1 MTLEKEFISLT
12 SDTTFKYLYKNNE
25 TRPWIDN
32 IIKKKFGL
40 DLSNYKLSDNE
51 SNTGN
56 KKKDY
61 RFDINLKKDDSYLIV
76 EMNNDYYAF
85 VLNKSYQYLYRL
97 ASSLYKEGEKYKDK
111 SVKLI
116 MFNNF
121 KNRKIPDLKIANL
134 KLRDKDNNLEREEI
148 ESYEI
153 YLPNFKELCYHNVNK
168 EDISLSLF
176 ICTSYNEMRSKTNN
190 PDDLKIIEE
199 LERLSMDDDFIFDYH
214 CDNDEKLTKLS
225 MIDER
230 LFQVA
235 RNMLQNNESIEKVIS
250 YTNLP
255 VAEVERIKE
264 ELKQSNWRD

>member
-1 MTLEKEFISLT
+1 
-12 SDTTFKYLYKNNE
+12 
-25 TRPWIDN
+25 
-32 IIKKKFGL
+32 
-40 DLSNYKLSDNE
+40 
-51 SNTGN
+51 
-56 KKKDY
+56 
-61 RFDINLKKDDSYLIV
+61 
-76 EMNNDYYAF
+76 
-85 VLNKSYQYLYRL
+85 
-97 ASSLYKEGEKYKDK
+97 
-111 SVKLI
+111 
-116 MFNNF
+116 
-121 KNRKIPDLKIANL
+121 
-134 KLRDKDNNLEREEI
+134 
-148 ESYEI
+148 
-153 YLPNFKELCYHNVNK
+153 
-168 EDISLSLF
+168 
-176 ICTSYNEMRSKTNN
+176 MRSKTNN